1 MKELSSSGSGNLWTA
16 VSMFVLGF
24 VCIVIRLAVRVWA
37 RIPLTW
43 SDWLII
49 AGQAAIGVY
58 TGFIIECKETD
69 LLRPAKPFEHL
80 TSENS
85 STY

>member
-1 MKELSSSGSGNLWTA
+1 MKELSSSGAGNLWTA

-24 VCIVIRLAVRVWA
+24 VAIVIRLAVRVWA

-49 AGQAAIGVY
+49 AGQVAIGVY
-58 TGFIIECKETD
+58 TAFIIECKDTF
-69 LLRPAKPFEHL
+69 PAP
-80 TSENS
+80 
-85 STY
+85 